1 MKYPSVHIIIK
12 GAVQGV
18 GYRPFV
24 YRIAQAHG
32 IRGWVRNDGL
42 GVMIEA
48 VASKEGLNT
57 FVRSVTTTRPP
68 LAKVQSMEVK
78 DGPYKD
84 PPESFAVVQSERGER
99 IDVDITRDSAVCE
112 ACLAEMRDPAN
123 RRFGHPFVNC
133 TDCGPRYTIIKT
145 LPYDRPGTTMAD
157 FPMCPDCAKEYA
169 SPGDRRFHAQPIC
182 CPNCGPRLS
191 CTDVK
196 GVPYTGENPLR
207 QCIDWLVGGKIMAI
221 KGIGGFHLACNAT
234 NAEAVSRLR
243 SRKMREEKPLAVMM
257 GNVEN
262 AGRFAEIDVQE
273 KELLESL
280 ERPIV
285 ICKKNNIA
293 GLAPNIAPGVPTLGI
308 MLPYTPLHHLLFDD
322 GRLSAL
328 VMTSGN
334 LTDEPIVY
342 GNESA
347 FQRLGAIADAFLTHD
362 RDIYIRNDD
371 SIARVMDGAPVM
383 LRRSRGYV
391 PEPLPSPDN
400 VNGLIALGGVLKSTI
415 AIGRKR
421 MCYLSQYVGAI
432 TTIEGLEELRRLID
446 HFARIL
452 DVTPIGFV
460 ADLHPQS
467 IVRFLPGIDALPL
480 VHVQHH
486 HAHGAAC
493 MAENELSGKALCV
506 VYDGTGYGSDGNVWG
521 GELLLA
527 DYKDFTRLGHLAYL
541 PLPGSEAAI
550 NNPGRM
556 ALSALYAAM
565 GEKAVEALPWMP
577 SEEKNAVLD
586 MIRANTNCAQSSSMG
601 RLFDA
606 ASAMLGICKKRTY
619 EGQPAIELEGCA
631 DVNETG
637 EYDSLVSVIGKEI
650 LIDGAG
656 ILLQAYHDFRK
667 GAPADKVAAR
677 FHTTMAR
684 ATADMVKRAIEKTGC
699 AQVCLSGGCFQNAL
713 LLMRTNAMLKESG
726 IQAFTHRRLPPNDE
740 CIAYGQLV
748 VAGARGKFD

>member
-1 MKYPSVHIIIK
+1 
-12 GAVQGV
+12 
-18 GYRPFV
+18 
-24 YRIAQAHG
+24 
-32 IRGWVRNDGL
+32 
-42 GVMIEA
+42 
-48 VASKEGLNT
+48 
-57 FVRSVTTTRPP
+57 
-68 LAKVQSMEVK
+68 
-78 DGPYKD
+78 
-84 PPESFAVVQSERGER
+84 
-99 IDVDITRDSAVCE
+99 
-112 ACLAEMRDPAN
+112 
-123 RRFGHPFVNC
+123 
-133 TDCGPRYTIIKT
+133 
-145 LPYDRPGTTMAD
+145 
-157 FPMCPDCAKEYA
+157 
-169 SPGDRRFHAQPIC
+169 
-182 CPNCGPRLS
+182 
-191 CTDVK
+191 
-196 GVPYTGENPLR
+196 
-207 QCIDWLVGGKIMAI
+207 
-221 KGIGGFHLACNAT
+221 
-234 NAEAVSRLR
+234 
-243 SRKMREEKPLAVMM
+243 
-257 GNVEN
+257 
-262 AGRFAEIDVQE
+262 
-273 KELLESL
+273 
-280 ERPIV
+280 
-285 ICKKNNIA
+285 
-293 GLAPNIAPGVPTLGI
+293 
-308 MLPYTPLHHLLFDD
+308 
-322 GRLSAL
+322 
-328 VMTSGN
+328 
-334 LTDEPIVY
+334 
-342 GNESA
+342 
-347 FQRLGAIADAFLTHD
+347 
-362 RDIYIRNDD
+362 
-371 SIARVMDGAPVM
+371 
-383 LRRSRGYV
+383 
-391 PEPLPSPDN
+391 
-400 VNGLIALGGVLKSTI
+400 
-415 AIGRKR
+415 
-421 MCYLSQYVGAI
+421 
-432 TTIEGLEELRRLID
+432 
-446 HFARIL
+446 
-452 DVTPIGFV
+452 
-460 ADLHPQS
+460 
-467 IVRFLPGIDALPL
+467 
-480 VHVQHH
+480 
-486 HAHGAAC
+486 